1 MKKMLL
7 TLTATAALSVAPVF
21 AQTTTTAPQPTTP
34 PPTYAPAPAPAPE
47 HEEERSGGF
56 FFEPMVT
63 WESGSGD
70 ISNAEAE
77 TDGFGAGL
85 RLGGHVNEWMFIA
98 ADGRYSF
105 PSYDL
110 AGFGDVDAEA
120 WNVGATLGFQMPWF
134 VGLRAWGSWVFAGEL
149 DPDSQGLV
157 DASFEGGTG
166 WRVGAGFKL
175 AFASLNVEYQD
186 LTYDEVSSNSGIF
199 AGSTI
204 GGIEQDQQTWVW
216 SVSFPFSM

>member
-1 MKKMLL
+1 MKKILL
-7 TLTATAALSVAPVF
+7 TILAMAALTATPVI
-21 AQTTTTAPQPTTP
+21 AQETTP
-34 PPTYAPAPAPAPE
+34 PPAPAPAPE
-47 HEEERSGGF
+47 SSDGPGGF

-85 RLGGHVNEWMFIA
+85 RLGGHVGEWLFLA

-120 WNVGATLGFQMPWF
+120 WNVGATLGVQMPWL
-134 VGLRAWGSWVFAGEL
+134 VGLRAWGTWVFAGEL
-149 DPDSQGLV
+149 DPDSEGLV
-157 DASFEGGTG
+157 DPSFEGGTG
-166 WRVGAGFKL
+166 FRVGAGFKL
-175 AFASLNVEYQD
+175 AFASLNIEYQD
-186 LTYDEVSSNSGIF
+186 LTYDEVTANSGVF